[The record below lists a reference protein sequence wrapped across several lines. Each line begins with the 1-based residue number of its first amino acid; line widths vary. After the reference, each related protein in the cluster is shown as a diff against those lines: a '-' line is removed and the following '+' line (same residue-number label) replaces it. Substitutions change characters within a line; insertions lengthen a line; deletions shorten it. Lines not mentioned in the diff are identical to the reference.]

1 MKQPDTPLKVA
12 RLQKQWTPEFVS
24 HQVGVSLRTYH
35 RWEAGAQIPRSTSLQ
50 ALCQMFHMS
59 PEELGFRKTDIQQRA
74 GTQKVERSKA
84 PAHAQKQVASNFP
97 EDLNLIAIGINSCW
111 QIYMAG
117 NQVELE
123 RLLPTYL
130 ANLRTP
136 ALTACPEQ
144 KTAARLTALVYQL
157 LALLELQRNDFVAAH
172 ANATQAL
179 VYSQLGHDWNIYV
192 ASQIHLATIFHAAKR
207 IGSALAAYN
216 DALRRIN
223 LSMHTISPLLQS
235 HVFVALGEIQAAMGR
250 EKEALQ
256 FLRLAITVFPDK
268 PEKDPSASYVQC
280 DRSLLFLYEGL
291 IFLRLGMPGR
301 AWEAFARVDG
311 MQPTPPER
319 VRAEF
324 LKQKAY
330 TSIMLGNMIQSCVYL
345 EAAARSAQT
354 LHSEL
359 VWREVYALY
368 EHMLARWGQE
378 ARVRSLARLFQEKSD
393 H

>member
-1 MKQPDTPLKVA
+1 MKQSETPLKVA

-24 HQVGVSLRTYH
+24 HQIGVSLRTYH

-59 PEELGFRKTDIQQRA
+59 PEELGFRKTDIQQQVGKQKDERPKVPA
-74 GTQKVERSKA
+74 HTQKQTTPDFSE
-84 PAHAQKQVASNFP
+84 
-97 EDLNLIAIGINSCW
+97 EMNLMTIGINSCW

-130 ANLRTP
+130 ANLRGP
-136 ALTACPEQ
+136 ALMACPEQ
-144 KTAARLTALVYQL
+144 KVAARLIALTYQL

-179 VYSQLGHDWNIYV
+179 VYSQLGRDWNIYV
-192 ASQIHLATIFHAAKR
+192 ASQIHLATIFNATKR
-207 IGSALAAYN
+207 VGSALAAYN

-235 HVFVALGEIQAAMGR
+235 HVFAALGEIQAAMGR

-256 FLRLAITVFPDK
+256 FLQLAMTVFPDK
-268 PEKDPSASYVQC
+268 PEEDPSASYVQS

-291 IFLRLGMPGR
+291 IFLRLGLPRR
-301 AWEAFARVDG
+301 AWEAFAHVDS

-330 TSIMLGNMIQSCVYL
+330 TSIMLGNTIQSCVYL
-345 EAAARSAQT
+345 EAVARSAQT

-359 VWREVYALY
+359 MWREVYALY
-368 EHMLARWGQE
+368 EHMLALWGQE

>member
-1 MKQPDTPLKVA
+1 MKQPNTPLKVA

-24 HQVGVSLRTYH
+24 HQIGVSLRTYH

-59 PEELGFRKTDIQQRA
+59 PEELGFRKTEIRRQASKQRA
-74 GTQKVERSKA
+74 EKSKV
-84 PAHAQKQVASNFP
+84 PAHVQKQITPDLS
-97 EDLNLIAIGINSCW
+97 EDMNLMTIGINSCW

-130 ANLRTP
+130 VNLRGP

-144 KTAARLTALVYQL
+144 KTAARLIALTYQL

-179 VYSQLGHDWNIYV
+179 IYSQLGHDWNIYV
-192 ASQIHLATIFHAAKR
+192 ASQIHLATIFQATKR
-207 IGSALAAYN
+207 VGSALAAYN

-235 HVFVALGEIQAAMGR
+235 HVFAALGEIQAAMGR

-256 FLRLAITVFPDK
+256 FLQLAMTVFPDK
-268 PEKDPSASYVQC
+268 PEEDPSASYVQS

-291 IFLRLGMPGR
+291 IFLRLGLPRR
-301 AWEAFARVDG
+301 AWEAFARVDS

-330 TSIMLGNMIQSCVYL
+330 TSIVLGNMIQSCVYL
-345 EAAARSAQT
+345 EAVARSAQT
-354 LHSEL
+354 LHSEFM
-359 VWREVYALY
+359 WREVYALY
-368 EHMLARWGQE
+368 EHMLALWGQE

-393 H
+393 R